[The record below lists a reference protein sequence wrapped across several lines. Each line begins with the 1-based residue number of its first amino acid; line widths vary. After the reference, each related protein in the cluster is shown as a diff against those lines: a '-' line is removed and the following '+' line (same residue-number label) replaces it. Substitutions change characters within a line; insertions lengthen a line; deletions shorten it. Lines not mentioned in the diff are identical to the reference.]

1 MSKIAR
7 TIGAYT
13 FTLTEDGTLTI
24 VAAHLQAP
32 VTFAASQVQELQD
45 WLVQQRISSPGSAP
59 TEAFQQA
66 TAPTESS
73 EDIVGRVIVEA
84 IALTRESYPAG
95 LELENRDRFI
105 DQITRDPLV
114 KPLIAQSKISRKQIM
129 LEIEQRLSSS
139 SPSPWSQ
146 DKGRR
151 SR

>member
-1 MSKIAR
+1 MSKFAR
-7 TIGAYT
+7 TIGLYT
-13 FTLTEDGTLTI
+13 FTLAEDGALTI
-24 VAAHLQAP
+24 EAAHLQEP
-32 VTFAASQVQELQD
+32 LTFAASQVQELQD
-45 WLVQQRISSPGSAP
+45 WLAQQRVSSPGSAS

-66 TAPTESS
+66 TVPIESS

-84 IALTRESYPAG
+84 IALARESYPAG

-114 KPLIAQSKISRKQIM
+114 KPLIAQGKISRKQIM

>member
-13 FTLTEDGTLTI
+13 FTLTDDGALTI
-24 VAAHLQAP
+24 EAAHLQAP
-32 VTFAASQVQELQD
+32 LTFAASQVQELQD
-45 WLVQQRISSPGSAP
+45 WLAQQRVSSPGSAP
-59 TEAFQQA
+59 TEVSEAA
-66 TAPTESS
+66 VPIESS
-73 EDIVGRVIVEA
+73 EDVVGRVITEA
-84 IALTRESYPAG
+84 IVLARESYPAG

-114 KPLIAQSKISRKQIM
+114 KPLIAQGKISRKQIL

-151 SR
+151 RR

>member
-24 VAAHLQAP
+24 AAAHLREP
-32 VTFAASQVQELQD
+32 LTFAASQVQELQD
-45 WLVQQRISSPGSAP
+45 WLIQQRISSTASA
-59 TEAFQQA
+59 TTAAFQEA
-66 TAPTESS
+66 AVPTESS
-73 EDIVGRVIVEA
+73 EDIVGRVIAEA
-84 IALTRESYPAG
+84 IALARESYPAG

-114 KPLIAQSKISRKQIM
+114 KPLIAQGRISRKQIM
-129 LEIEQRLSSS
+129 LEIEQRLSTS
-139 SPSPWSQ
+139 SPSPWTQ

-151 SR
+151 RR

>member
-13 FTLTEDGTLTI
+13 FTLAEDGALTI
-24 VAAHLQAP
+24 EAAHVQGPL
-32 VTFAASQVQELQD
+32 TFAASQVQELQD
-45 WLVQQRISSPGSAP
+45 WLAQQKVSSTGSAP
-59 TEAFQQA
+59 TEAFQEA
-66 TAPTESS
+66 TVPTESS
-73 EDIVGRVIVEA
+73 ENVVGRVIAEA
-84 IALTRESYPAG
+84 IALARESYPAG

-114 KPLIAQSKISRKQIM
+114 KPLIAQGRISRKQIM

>member
-7 TIGAYT
+7 TIGVYT
-13 FTLTEDGTLTI
+13 FTLAEDGILT
-24 VAAHLQAP
+24 VEAAHLQYP
-32 VTFAASQVQELQD
+32 LTFAASQVQELQD
-45 WLVQQRISSPGSAP
+45 WLAQQKVSSSGSTL
-59 TEAFQQA
+59 TEAFHEA
-66 TAPTESS
+66 VVPSESS
-73 EDIVGRVIVEA
+73 EDVVGRVIAEA

-105 DQITRDPLV
+105 DQITRDPLM
-114 KPLIAQSKISRKQIM
+114 KPLIAQGKISRKQIM

-151 SR
+151 TR